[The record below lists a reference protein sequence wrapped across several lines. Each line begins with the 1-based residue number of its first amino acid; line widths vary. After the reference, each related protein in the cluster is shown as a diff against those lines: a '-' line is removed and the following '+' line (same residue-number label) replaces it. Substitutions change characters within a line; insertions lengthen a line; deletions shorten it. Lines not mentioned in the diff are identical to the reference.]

1 MKLIPK
7 KTKIANKIFQSQA
20 ITAPHTPKD
29 KAIMSSTGRRNT
41 FLCSELTND
50 LIKINLL
57 RSNIPTITTAPISIA
72 TNTSKEKISLKPAL
86 KVYAIKHIKIN
97 WIGDENKIAPFYLI
111 NFLKVNCFTIIYCKL
126 LY

>member
-1 MKLIPK
+1 MRLIPK

-20 ITAPHTPKD
+20 TIAPHTPKD
-29 KAIMSSTGRRNT
+29 KAIMSSIGRRNT
-41 FLCSELTND
+41 FLCSELIND
-50 LIKINLL
+50 LRKISLL
-57 RSNIPTITTAPISIA
+57 RSNIPIIMIAPISIA
-72 TNTSKEKISLKPAL
+72 TITSRKKILLNPAL

-111 NFLKVNCFTIIYCKL
+111 NFLKVNYFTIIYCKL